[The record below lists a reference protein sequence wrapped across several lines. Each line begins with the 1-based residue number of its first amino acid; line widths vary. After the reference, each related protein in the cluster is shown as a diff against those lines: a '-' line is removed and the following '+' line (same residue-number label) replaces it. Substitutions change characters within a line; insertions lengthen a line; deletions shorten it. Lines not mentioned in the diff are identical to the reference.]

1 MKIQDIETFIVH
13 TPLSK
18 NWVFVKI
25 TTDNGIVGWG
35 EAYTQHDRDT
45 AITAHVDEMKR
56 YLVGRD
62 PMQIGHFRRWAYED
76 MFLKRG
82 SMDVYSAVSGLE
94 IAMWD
99 VTGKALHQ
107 PVYNL
112 LGGALRPVL
121 RVYGGGAAGDT
132 PEECANSALASVK
145 AGYDA
150 LKFDPFPGPWRS
162 FVDDADL
169 ELAAAKVGAVREAVG
184 SRVEILVEVHRR
196 LSPIEAIKVGRMI
209 EKYRPY
215 WFEEPCPP
223 ENIRGIAEVKNALNI
238 PVTIGEALYGRR
250 GFVEVFERRAA
261 DYINPD
267 ISNTGGILE
276 IVQIA
281 AMAEAYDVGVS
292 PHGANSAALSFAAGV
307 QASAVMP
314 NFLIY
319 EYPHALQE
327 VCKEFTVNP
336 LIPQDGYVELPT
348 EPGIGI
354 EIDEA
359 KLAKFAYHR
368 NPPRPLRT
376 LEDERKYHVAGVS
389 PARGA
394 D

>member
-13 TPLSK
+13 PPVSK

-35 EAYTQHDRDT
+35 EAYTQLDRDT
-45 AITAHVDEMKR
+45 AITAHVEEMKR
-56 YLVGRD
+56 YLIGRD
-62 PMQIGHFRRWAYED
+62 PMQIGHFRHWAYED

-99 VTGKALHQ
+99 VTGKALDQ

-112 LGGALRPVL
+112 LGGAVRPAL
-121 RVYGGGAAGDT
+121 RVYGGGAHGNT
-132 PEECANSALASVK
+132 PEECANSALNSVK
-145 AGYDA
+145 LGYDA

-162 FVDDADL
+162 FVDHADL

-184 SRVEILVEVHRR
+184 PRVEILVEVHRR
-196 LSPIEAIKVGRMI
+196 LSPVEAIMVGRMI

-223 ENIRGIAEVKNALNI
+223 ENIRGVAEVKDALNI
-238 PVTIGEALYGRR
+238 PVTIGEAIYGRR

-261 DYINPD
+261 DYLNPD

-281 AMAEAYDVGVS
+281 AMAEAYDMGVS
-292 PHGANSAALSFAAGV
+292 PHGANSAAVSFAAGV

-314 NFLIY
+314 NFLMY

-327 VCKEFTVNP
+327 VCNKLMLKP
-336 LIPQDGYVELPT
+336 LVPDNSYVELPT

-359 KLAKFAYHR
+359 ALKEYAHGRHA
-368 NPPRPLRT
+368 PRPLRT
-376 LEDERKYHVAGVS
+376 IEDERKFHTAGVS
-389 PARGA
+389 PPRG